1 MELRIDDLVS
11 SIKKEGIDAA
21 NEEAEKIIA
30 EAKRKAET
38 IIADAKSEKEKIV
51 NQTKSE
57 IEILKDSAKVGA
69 MQAERDAVL
78 LFEDA
83 IKKRF
88 EKILEADIKN
98 TVNGENLATLIKA
111 ALNGENPGDY
121 IAEVSAVEDGLKGEL
136 AAEIKNG
143 LEIKISPSVKTG
155 FRLNSK
161 DGSGYFDCSNEEITN
176 MLSPFLPE
184 INF

>member
-1 MELRIDDLVS
+1 MELKIDDLVS

-21 NEEAEKIIA
+21 NREAEKIIA
-30 EAKRKAET
+30 DAKEKANK
-38 IIADAKSEKEKIV
+38 IISDAKSEREKIIS
-51 NQTKSE
+51 QTKSE
-57 IEILKDSAKVGA
+57 IDILKESAKVGA

-83 IKKRF
+83 VKKRF
-88 EKILEADIKN
+88 EKLLEADIKN
-98 TVNGENLATLIKA
+98 TVKGEHLAALIKA

-121 IAEVSAVEDGLKGEL
+121 VAEVSAVEDGLKGEL

-143 LEIKISPSVKTG
+143 LEIKISPAVKTG
-155 FRLNSK
+155 FRLSSK
-161 DGSGYFDCSNEEITN
+161 DGSGYFDCSDEEITG
-176 MLSPFLPE
+176 MLAPFLPE